1 MPRLPP
7 SQNLETLREFG
18 LKLVR
23 RNVWLASLSR
33 KREKVKHMK
42 NIIIGILVVVS
53 VALGGLLIQKDK
65 QMSLAEAKFK
75 ETQQSLAE
83 LQSSV
88 TQREQQ
94 EVKLRENLE
103 KAQVESAANA
113 GTAAQLSIALTN
125 RVAAEEKTNAKPAN
139 PFAEMFK
146 NPEMR
151 DMIREQQKTVFATM
165 VEKNFAEFIKSQ
177 QLSPEQATAL
187 KDLIAKK
194 MAAGADVGMEM
205 MGGELTTEQRA
216 ELIKKAKA
224 SGDAVAAEIKEFLGA
239 DAYAAY
245 EGYEKTLPD
254 RMAISTFR
262 DQLSGGDL
270 ALNADQEQQLIQAM
284 TEERQ
289 GFKFTT
295 DFSQQNDF
303 SQDLFDK
310 FTEENTSRFLQE
322 QEQLNQKYLSR
333 AQGLLSAGQYTAY
346 EKSLKAQQE
355 MMKMGM
361 KMAASMFGNG
371 AK

>member
-1 MPRLPP
+1 
-7 SQNLETLREFG
+7 
-18 LKLVR
+18 
-23 RNVWLASLSR
+23 
-33 KREKVKHMK
+33 MK
-42 NIIIGILVVVS
+42 NIIIGILIVVT
-53 VALGGLLIQKDK
+53 VALGGWFIQKDK
-65 QMSLAEAKFK
+65 QLTLAEAKLR
-75 ETQQSLAE
+75 ETQQGLAD
-83 LQSSV
+83 LQASV

-94 EVKLRENLE
+94 EARLRENLE

-151 DMIREQQKTVFATM
+151 DMIREQQKTVFASM
-165 VEKNFAEFIKSQ
+165 VEKNYADFIKGQ
-177 QLSPEQATAL
+177 QLTPEQATAL

-194 MAAGADVGMEM
+194 MAAGADMGMEM
-205 MGGELTTEQRA
+205 MGGELTAEQRA
-216 ELIKKAKA
+216 ELINKAKA
-224 SGDAVAAEIKEFLGA
+224 STDAVAAELKEFLGP

-245 EGYEKTLPD
+245 EAYEKSVPD

-262 DQLSGGDL
+262 DQVSGGDM
-270 ALNADQEQQLIQAM
+270 ALNGDQEQQLILAM
-284 TEERQ
+284 SEERQ

-295 DFSQQNDF
+295 DFSQQNDY
-303 SQDLFDK
+303 SQDLFGK

-322 QEQLNQKYLSR
+322 QEQLNQKYLAR
-333 AQGLLSAGQYTAY
+333 AQGILSAGQYSAY

>member
-165 VEKNFAEFIKSQ
+165 VEKNFASSSSHSNF
-177 QLSPEQATAL
+177 P
-187 KDLIAKK
+187 
-194 MAAGADVGMEM
+194 
-205 MGGELTTEQRA
+205 R
-216 ELIKKAKA
+216 
-224 SGDAVAAEIKEFLGA
+224 
-239 DAYAAY
+239 
-245 EGYEKTLPD
+245 
-254 RMAISTFR
+254 
-262 DQLSGGDL
+262 
-270 ALNADQEQQLIQAM
+270 
-284 TEERQ
+284 
-289 GFKFTT
+289 
-295 DFSQQNDF
+295 
-303 SQDLFDK
+303 
-310 FTEENTSRFLQE
+310 SRP
-322 QEQLNQKYLSR
+322 R
-333 AQGLLSAGQYTAY
+333 R
-346 EKSLKAQQE
+346 
-355 MMKMGM
+355 
-361 KMAASMFGNG
+361 
-371 AK
+371 

>member
-1 MPRLPP
+1 
-7 SQNLETLREFG
+7 
-18 LKLVR
+18 
-23 RNVWLASLSR
+23 
-33 KREKVKHMK
+33 
-42 NIIIGILVVVS
+42 
-53 VALGGLLIQKDK
+53 
-65 QMSLAEAKFK
+65 
-75 ETQQSLAE
+75 
-83 LQSSV
+83 
-88 TQREQQ
+88 
-94 EVKLRENLE
+94 
-103 KAQVESAANA
+103 
-113 GTAAQLSIALTN
+113 
-125 RVAAEEKTNAKPAN
+125 
-139 PFAEMFK
+139 
-146 NPEMR
+146 
-151 DMIREQQKTVFATM
+151 
-165 VEKNFAEFIKSQ
+165 
-177 QLSPEQATAL
+177 L